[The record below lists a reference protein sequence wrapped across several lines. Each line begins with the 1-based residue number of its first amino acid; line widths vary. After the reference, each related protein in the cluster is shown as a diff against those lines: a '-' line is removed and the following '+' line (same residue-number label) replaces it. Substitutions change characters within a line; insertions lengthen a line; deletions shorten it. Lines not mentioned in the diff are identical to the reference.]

1 MRLAVRFTLQLAR
14 ILGMDLEL
22 VNPNMKIY

>member
-1 MRLAVRFTLQLAR
+1 VCFTLQLAR
-14 ILGMDLEL
+14 ILGMDWEV

>member
-1 MRLAVRFTLQLAR
+1 LAVRFTLQLAR
-14 ILGMDLEL
+14 ILGMDWKV